1 MEAVRSGQSRACK
14 VVTRS
19 LMTMG
24 RAYLSEAL
32 FKGGCFPPFVR
43 WGSDQC
49 AGDLQATWRP
59 EMSYKE
65 ARAAVIPPE
74 TTEK

>member
-1 MEAVRSGQSRACK
+1 
-14 VVTRS
+14 
-19 LMTMG
+19 MTMG
-24 RAYLSEAL
+24 RAYLSEAP

-43 WGSDQC
+43 RGSDQC

-74 TTEK
+74 CDSQRSESSKKCRQDREA